1 MSGVVL
7 IAVIAIAGLSQLP
20 LMPRDLGEC
29 RLSHSFVVGET
40 PAHPGAIEIW
50 DCRPGT
56 VVTLTQFLGP
66 ANNRQRKLRAYF
78 EAEVASGEKIVG
90 CKNESWYY
98 EGYVAVTSSPRS
110 ASPEISR
117 AWKADLDKW
126 RFEDT
131 DTAYVFC
138 NRDFGLE

>member
-1 MSGVVL
+1 
-7 IAVIAIAGLSQLP
+7 
-20 LMPRDLGEC
+20 MPPDLGEC
-29 RLSHSFVVGET
+29 RLSHSFVVGEA

-50 DCRPGT
+50 DCRPRT
-56 VVTLTQFLGP
+56 IVTLTQFLGP
-66 ANNRQRKLRAYF
+66 AAERQRKLRAYF